1 MQRQRKREWPN
12 ETLGDLMNL
21 LAAQGRTAKN
31 ASQRAKQKLKK
42 TENHLYEKHILSWK
56 DYVCRTEYVGN
67 LTQFFELCTM
77 CSGIYL

>member
-42 TENHLYEKHILSWK
+42 TEKHLKEKHILSCK
-56 DYVCRTEYVGN
+56 HYVELNMYEYDKQLNAV
-67 LTQFFELCTM
+67 F
-77 CSGIYL
+77 

>member
-21 LAAQGRTAKN
+21 LAAQDRTAKN

-42 TENHLYEKHILSWK
+42 TEKHLKEKHILS
-56 DYVCRTEYVGN
+56 
-67 LTQFFELCTM
+67 
-77 CSGIYL
+77 